1 MFLTADNVESHVKT
15 ILMSVLVT
23 VMLNVNKCDSLGD
36 ANNMR
41 MFLKYFST
49 ESGLQNLAFNSLI
62 NYTTW
67 NINCNCLCI
76 LYTNTVNKPQNI
88 ISEVLTRPLNATK
101 PWAVS
106 HIYKLHFGDSLR
118 SR

>member
-36 ANNMR
+36 TNNMR

-49 ESGLQNLAFNSLI
+49 ESGLQNVAIKFNK
-62 NYTTW
+62 
-67 NINCNCLCI
+67 
-76 LYTNTVNKPQNI
+76 LYYM
-88 ISEVLTRPLNATK
+88 E
-101 PWAVS
+101 
-106 HIYKLHFGDSLR
+106 YKL
-118 SR
+118 